1 MTKKQM
7 TEAIESWLR
16 QNKGS
21 EIVVTA
27 FQYLLRN
34 GRCGMKAYCIVS
46 DDGVN
51 TWSRPYSGANIVWL
65 IPWKRL
71 DAKQVKSIYDRLNV

>member
-7 TEAIESWLR
+7 TEAIENWLR

-21 EIVVTA
+21 EIVVTS

-34 GRCGMKAYCIVS
+34 GRFGMKAYCIVS

-51 TWSRPYSGANIVWL
+51 TWCRPYSGANVLWL

-71 DAKQVKSIYDRLNV
+71 DATQVKSIYDRLNG